1 MVKTIRNNE
10 MKEKSMKIV
19 FFIAALFSIIVVI
32 AILVFLLIQ
41 GIPAIAKIG
50 FTNFV
55 FGQKWDI
62 VHGIDY
68 YTSPVL
74 QGSYGILPTIVG
86 TIYVT
91 MFSTLVGGTIG
102 VFTAVFLSR
111 FCPKKLKKVLSQ
123 LVNLLAG
130 IPSVI
135 YGFFGLNVIQPMLG
149 KFSNNGSGTGILSVT
164 IILSIMILPTIV
176 SLSKNALDAVP
187 NNYYEASRAIGANHE
202 QTVFNT
208 IVPAAKRGIISS
220 IILGFGRAI
229 GETMAV
235 ALLCGNATVFPS
247 GLFGAF
253 STMTSHIVNG
263 LGELQPNQVAFGA
276 MVATGFVLFT
286 FVLLINFLFQL
297 VNKEKKEKKD
307 KNTKNIN
314 IKTKE
319 YSKFSA
325 KFKRVLSLVSG
336 LISLLS
342 LIFIISYILIKGI
355 PNITSSLFAMEGT
368 YSGKPTIFP
377 SIVSTVILVIISL
390 IISIP
395 IGIGASIFLTEY
407 TKSNNKIVQLIRMGI
422 ETLAS
427 IPSIIYALFGSAF
440 FVYALKF
447 GVSILSGSF
456 TISLMI
462 IPVIIRSCEESLK
475 SVPDSYREGSYA
487 LGAGKVRTIFKTVI
501 PSALPGILS
510 AIILAIGRIVSE
522 SAPLLFTMGGGKMT
536 SVPTSIMS
544 SGTSLSVLMY
554 AFCGENKYMNE
565 CWATASI
572 LLMLVFSLNI
582 ISTLIV
588 SKLQKTN
595 Q

>member
-1 MVKTIRNNE
+1 MVEAVRKNE
-10 MKEKSMKIV
+10 IKEKSFKIV
-19 FFIAALFSIIVVI
+19 FFLAALFSIVAVI
-32 AILVFLLIQ
+32 AILVFLLMQ
-41 GIPAIAKIG
+41 GLPAITKIG
-50 FTNFV
+50 FSNFI
-55 FGQKWDI
+55 FGKKWDI
-62 VHGIDY
+62 MHGIDF
-68 YTSPVL
+68 YTSQTL
-74 QGSYGILPTIVG
+74 QGSYGIATTIIG

-91 MFSTLVGGTIG
+91 ILSTLFGGTVG
-102 VFTAVFLSR
+102 VFTAIFLSR

-135 YGFFGLNVIQPMLG
+135 YGFFGLNVIQPILG
-149 KFSNNGSGTGILSVT
+149 SFSRNGSGTGILSVT

-176 SLSKNALDAVP
+176 SLSKNAIDAVSD
-187 NNYYEASRAIGANHE
+187 NHYEASRSMGANHE
-202 QTVFNT
+202 QTIFNT
-208 IVPAAKRGIISS
+208 IVPSAKRGIVSS

-235 ALLCGNATVFPS
+235 ALLCGNATVFPT

-276 MVATGFVLFT
+276 MVATGCVLFV
-286 FVLLINFLFQL
+286 FVLLINILFQI
-297 VNKEKKEKKD
+297 VNKEKNREKRKIVRIEY
-307 KNTKNIN
+307 KN
-314 IKTKE
+314 
-319 YSKFSA
+319 YSKIKVKILKYFS
-325 KFKRVLSLVSG
+325 LICG
-336 LISLLS
+336 LFAMLS
-342 LIFIISYILIKGI
+342 LILIISYIFIKGI
-355 PNITSSLFAMEGT
+355 PNITSTLFAINGT

-377 SIVSTVILVIISL
+377 SIISTIILVVVSL
-390 IISIP
+390 VISIP
-395 IGIGASIFLTEY
+395 IGIGGSIFLTEY
-407 TKSNNKIVQLIRMGI
+407 TKSNNRLIKIIRMGI

-440 FVYALKF
+440 FVYTLKF
-447 GVSILSGSF
+447 GVSILAGSF

-475 SVPDSYREGSYA
+475 TVPNTYREGSYA

-536 SVPTSIMS
+536 SVPSSIMS

-554 AFCGENKYMNE
+554 TFCGENKYMNE

-572 LLMLVFSLNI
+572 LLIIVFTLNI
-582 ISTLIV
+582 LSTLIV
-588 SKLQKTN
+588 HKLQKRN